1 MDHKKKRFY
10 IQLMLVGGLFLIFGG
25 FVGLV
30 TGTETPHTI
39 SVFIIAGFVMALLA
53 GIKLFRGDA
62 GMVDDERVRK
72 IGAWGLSYSWF
83 LTFIVLFLVFWVN
96 ELTLVDLDARTVTV
110 GTILLMGVSA
120 KCFQWY
126 LFRKGDVE

>member
-1 MDHKKKRFY
+1 MEQKKRRFY
-10 IQLMLVGGLFLIFGG
+10 IQLMLVGGLILIFGG
-25 FVGLV
+25 FIGLV
-30 TGTETPHTI
+30 AGSKSPNTI
-39 SVFIIAGFVMALLA
+39 SVFIIAGFVMVLFA
-53 GIKLFRGDA
+53 GLKLFREDA
-62 GMVDDERVRK
+62 GLVDDERVKK

-96 ELTLVDLDARTVTV
+96 ELTLVNLDARTVTV

-120 KCFQWY
+120 KFFQWY